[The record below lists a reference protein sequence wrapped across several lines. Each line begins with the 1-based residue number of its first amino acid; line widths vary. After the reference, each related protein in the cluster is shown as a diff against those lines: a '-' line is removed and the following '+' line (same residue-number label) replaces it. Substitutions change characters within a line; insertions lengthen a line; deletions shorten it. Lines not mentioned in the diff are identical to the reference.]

1 MVSCAIYK
9 QAIMAN
15 AEDLLTLL
23 SQLPNAQCFY
33 KVYKIFLAN
42 LMGLGRGRDPLVVQ

>member
-23 SQLPNAQCFY
+23 SQLSNALSLKDFFGELDG
-33 KVYKIFLAN
+33 IWAAGGN
-42 LMGLGRGRDPLVVQ
+42 PLVVQ